1 MWPDMDKIGS
11 CRVQKFLVSYSSP
24 LGWPYLTVTPPGC
37 DHVWPL
43 YPRGWPVLTDVP
55 TGVTSFDRCTH
66 GVDGQTRPNFVW
78 CVCFP
83 ESHHFFISTE
93 VKPLQKSKG
102 PLQQWPGV
110 HTDTR
115 ERLTRHIIT
124 VQKKWTSRS
133 YEIKRMSHLH
143 VLFMSE
149 VHSTNRWKGVQKR
162 WKPDPITHVFET
174 SNLVRLLNFVIGS
187 YQGTSFTARITSRRV
202 HRDFATML
210 RKESIEDC
218 LPDHDPD
225 DLQRAV
231 NTYHSFRQDTYKFIA
246 KKHGVLSLRFTI
258 LDQQDQTLVSQRIHL
273 DSTCVR
279 FEYDRKSL
287 CSIFDAVDRYRF
299 YKKYGSFRTTNVK

>member
-1 MWPDMDKIGS
+1 MTRSTHRHARTSHKTHHYRPKKVNITELRNKTNESPPRVIYVRSPFYEQMEGGS
-11 CRVQKFLVSYSSP
+11 K
-24 LGWPYLTVTPPGC
+24 TVEA
-37 DHVWPL
+37 
-43 YPRGWPVLTDVP
+43 
-55 TGVTSFDRCTH
+55 
-66 GVDGQTRPNFVW
+66 RPNYP
-78 CVCFP
+78 CFRD
-83 ESHHFFISTE
+83 I
-93 VKPLQKSKG
+93 KPG
-102 PLQQWPGV
+102 
-110 HTDTR
+110 T
-115 ERLTRHIIT
+115 T
-124 VQKKWTSRS
+124 VEFR
-133 YEIKRMSHLH
+133 
-143 VLFMSE
+143 
-149 VHSTNRWKGVQKR
+149 NR
-162 WKPDPITHVFET
+162 
-174 SNLVRLLNFVIGS
+174 